1 MWYYVT
7 NVMVNGGNHMLIMKN
22 HLAIRSAVEEDAEV
36 LTNWWNDGS
45 VMAHAGFPNGL
56 GQSIDQ
62 TRDQIQRNEAN
73 LSQRCIIEVDGIF
86 VGEMNFQLIG
96 EGIAE
101 IGIKICNTEYQN
113 KGYGSVII
121 RMLLQY
127 LFEDQEPNSKYEV
140 EKVILDT
147 NLKNVRAQ
155 HVYEKVGFSRVR
167 VNHHTWQ
174 DQLGEW
180 QDSVDYEMSKEL
192 YINTVMR

>member
-1 MWYYVT
+1 
-7 NVMVNGGNHMLIMKN
+7 MLIMKN